1 MTLSDEATIRRYPD
15 LNSLECM
22 RARFV
27 RHTFPRHSHDT
38 YVIEWVESG
47 IDHFFCKDAMYQAR
61 AGSFVL
67 INPLEVHTGSASGS
81 SALQYRSLYPSIDMM
96 ADIQKHFQAH
106 SREIPLFSKTVIRD
120 AALER
125 TFKQFWKSLDDDGT
139 PLRRQTLLMMFFL
152 QLLRRHC
159 ATASDLKPVGKEK
172 HSIQKIKDYIAE
184 NYTET
189 ISLDELSTLSGL
201 SPFYLLRVFRK
212 ETGLPPYEFLI
223 NVRIERAKRLLI
235 RRIPIAVVAH
245 STGFADQSHFTRFFK
260 RLTGVTPGQYLS

>member
-1 MTLSDEATIRRYPD
+1 MTISDQADIRRYSD

-27 RHTFPRHSHDT
+27 QHTFPRHSHDT

-47 IDHFFCKDAMYQAR
+47 IDRFFCKDAIYQAP

-81 SALQYRSLYPSIDMM
+81 SALQYRSMYPSVDMM
-96 ADIQKHFQAH
+96 TDIQKNFQSH
-106 SREIPLFSKTVIRD
+106 SQEIPLFSKTVIRD
-120 AALER
+120 AALEK
-125 TFKQFWKSLDDDGT
+125 TFKKFWSSLDEDGT
-139 PLRRQTLLMMFFL
+139 PVRRQTLLMMFLL
-152 QLLRRHC
+152 QLLRRYS
-159 ATASDLKPVGKEK
+159 ATACDPKPIGKEK
-172 HSIQKIKDYIAE
+172 NSIQKIKDYIAD

-189 ISLDELSTLSGL
+189 ISLDELATLSGL
-201 SPFYLLRVFRK
+201 SPFYLLRAFRK

-223 NVRIERAKRLLI
+223 NIRIERAKRLLI
-235 RRIPIAVVAH
+235 RRTPIAVVAH

>member
-1 MTLSDEATIRRYPD
+1 MALSDEAIIRRYPD

-27 RHTFPRHSHDT
+27 QHTFPRHSHDT

-47 IDHFFCKDAMYQAR
+47 IDHFFCKDAFHRAS

-81 SALQYRSLYPSIDMM
+81 TALQYRSLYPSVDMM
-96 ADIQKHFQAH
+96 IDIQKHFQSH
-106 SREIPLFSKTVIRD
+106 TLNIPLFSKTVVRD
-120 AALER
+120 AALEK
-125 TFKQFWKSLDDDGT
+125 TFKRFWGSLEDDG
-139 PLRRQTLLMMFFL
+139 PLLRRQTLLMIFFL
-152 QLLRRHC
+152 QLIRRHS
-159 ATASDLKPVGKEK
+159 ATTSDLKSVGKEK
-172 HSIQKIKDYIAE
+172 NAIQKIKNYIAD

-189 ISLDELSTLSGL
+189 ISLDELATLSGL
-201 SPFYLLRVFRK
+201 SPFYLLRAFRK

-223 NVRIERAKRLLI
+223 NVRIERAKQLLI
-235 RRIPIAVVAH
+235 RNIPIAVVAH